1 MKFSLLADAFRIRK
15 SGVFLLVG
23 VLAGVTVGGGV
34 GVFAA
39 TSTKSV
45 TLCANKKTNVLRYAK
60 SDNCA
65 KSETKVVLNQTGE
78 PGEPGAAGVKG
89 ETGAAG
95 AAGAAGLRGATGA
108 KGDDGATGL
117 RGITGAKGDD
127 GAAGAGASTT
137 LTFVADGSTQY
148 LVNGFGKP
156 GLTLIRGHRYI
167 FNANVSGHPLWIQTS
182 SSSYSAGNAY
192 SLGVTNNGAQSGTI
206 IFEVPLN
213 APSTL
218 YYACQ
223 YHSGMGYTITV
234 L

>member
-23 VLAGVTVGGGV
+23 VLVGVTVGGGV
-34 GVFAA
+34 GVIAA
-39 TSTKSV
+39 TSTKTV

-60 SDNCA
+60 NDNCS
-65 KSETKVVLNQTGE
+65 KLETKVVLNQK
-78 PGEPGAAGVKG
+78 GEPGATGAKG
-89 ETGAAG
+89 DDGAAG
-95 AAGAAGLRGATGA
+95 PKGATGA

-127 GAAGAGASTT
+127 GAAGAGMS
-137 LTFVADGSTQY
+137 LTFGAPSSTQY
-148 LVNGFGKP
+148 LVNGIGKP

-182 SSSYSAGNAY
+182 AGSYDSGNAY
-192 SLGVTNNGAQSGTI
+192 SVGVTTNGAENGTI

-218 YYACQ
+218 YYVCRF
-223 YHSGMGYTITV
+223 HSGMGNTITV

>member
-23 VLAGVTVGGGV
+23 VLVGVTVGGGV
-34 GVFAA
+34 GVIAA

-45 TLCANKKTNVLRYAK
+45 TVCANKKTNVLRYAK
-60 SDNCA
+60 NDNCS
-65 KSETKVVLNQTGE
+65 KLETKVVLNQTGE
-78 PGEPGAAGVKG
+78 PGA
-89 ETGAAG
+89 TGAKG
-95 AAGAAGLRGATGA
+95 DDGIAGLKGATGA